1 MLNVNS
7 IKRGIVIDH
16 IKAGC
21 GYKIFKHLG
30 LHKADYS
37 VALLKNVNSNKL
49 GKKDIIKI
57 ENEIDIDLTVLGII
71 DPNITINIIEDE
83 KIKDKINIKLPKK
96 VKGVFKCKNP
106 RCITTVENIKE
117 VEFILVNDEKKEY
130 KCEYCESR
138 TSL

>member
-21 GYKIFKHLG
+21 GYKIFKELG
-30 LHKADYS
+30 LHKAEYT
-37 VALLKNVNSNKL
+37 VALLKNVHSNRI

-57 ENEIDIDLTVLGII
+57 ENEIDIDLTILGIM
-71 DPNITINIIEDE
+71 DPDITINIIENE
-83 KIKDKINIKLPKK
+83 KIKEKISLSLPES
-96 VKGVFKCKNP
+96 VKGILKCKNP
-106 RCITTVENIKE
+106 RCITTIENIEE
-117 VEFILVNDEKKEY
+117 VEFILTNKEKKEY
-130 KCEYCESR
+130 KCEYCDAI

>member
-21 GYKIFKHLG
+21 GYKIFKELG
-30 LHKADYS
+30 FHKAEYT
-37 VALLKNVNSNKL
+37 VALLKNVTSNRL

-57 ENEIDIDLTVLGII
+57 ENEIDIDLTILGIL
-71 DPNITINIIEDE
+71 DPNITINIIENE
-83 KIKDKINIKLPKK
+83 KIKEKINITLPKSI
-96 VKGVFKCKNP
+96 KGIWKCKNP
-106 RCITTVENIKE
+106 RCVTTVEDLKE
-117 VEFILVNDEKKEY
+117 VEFILVNEEKKEY
-130 KCEYCESR
+130 RCEYCDSI